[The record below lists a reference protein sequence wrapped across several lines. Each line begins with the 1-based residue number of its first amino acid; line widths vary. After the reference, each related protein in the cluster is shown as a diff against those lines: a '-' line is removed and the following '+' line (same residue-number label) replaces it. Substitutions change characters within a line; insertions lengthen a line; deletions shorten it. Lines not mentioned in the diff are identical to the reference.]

1 MKIKHFCF
9 CVVLFFTGVNEIVA
23 QQSDTVSLALL
34 DVEKRFLTANLQLIA
49 QKYNIDASQ
58 ALIAQAKLWPNPNLI
73 FDQNAYNQ
81 YTHKTLDFTKSGQI
95 FVGVNQL
102 IQTAGKRNKNIQLQ
116 TINTELAGAQ
126 FYDLLRTLKFEL
138 RSTFFAMYFKQQSL
152 DAYDT
157 EITSLRH
164 TVKLYDLQYQKG
176 NIPLKEVIRLKA
188 FLVSLE
194 NERKNMVMDI
204 HSDMQ
209 NLYVFMSDS
218 TNSYI
223 KADIKNGFCESFQTE
238 NYKMD
243 SLYQAAL
250 ENRTDLKIQ
259 ELYVKQA
266 RQNISVQKANAVP
279 DILVNAEYDRA
290 SNYIINYWGI
300 GFTAAIPVFDR
311 NQGNIKAAQNYYK
324 NSIATT
330 KYVENVVL
338 TDVVS
343 AYRQAYEVDNLYKRT
358 DMTIMAEFDQLIDGI
373 LTNYQKRNISMLE
386 FLDFYES
393 YKNNVVGMNQMKSDR
408 LQAIEN
414 LNYTVG
420 VDIYAF

>member
-1 MKIKHFCF
+1 MKVKNFCL
-9 CVVLFFTGVNEIVA
+9 CAVLFFTIVNKIAA
-23 QQSDTVSLALL
+23 QQTDTITLTLN
-34 DVEKRFLTANLQLIA
+34 DVEKRFLAANLQLLA
-49 QKYNIDASQ
+49 QQYNIDAAK
-58 ALIAQAKLWPNPNLI
+58 ALILQAKLWPNPNLI

-95 FVGVNQL
+95 FVGINQL
-102 IQTAGKRNKNIQLQ
+102 IMTAGKRNKNIQLQ
-116 TINTELAGAQ
+116 VINTQLAEAQ
-126 FYDLLRTLKFEL
+126 LYDLLRTLKFQL
-138 RSTFFAMYFKQQSL
+138 RSTFFAMYYKQQSL
-152 DAYDT
+152 GAYDT
-157 EITSLRH
+157 EISSLRH
-164 TVKLYDLQYQKG
+164 TVQLYDLQYQKG

-204 HSDMQ
+204 HNDMQ

-218 TNSYI
+218 TNAYI
-223 KADIKNGFCESFQTE
+223 TASIDKGFCETFKTA

-243 SLYQAAL
+243 SLYEEAL
-250 ENRTDLKIQ
+250 NNRSDLKIQ
-259 ELYVKQA
+259 ELTVRQA
-266 RQNISVQKANAVP
+266 RQNIAIQKANAIP

-300 GFTAAIPVFDR
+300 GFTAAIPAFDR

-324 NSIATT
+324 NSLTNT
-330 KYVENVVL
+330 KYVENIVL
-338 TDVVS
+338 TDVVA
-343 AYRQAYEVDNLYKRT
+343 AYRQVDEVDNLYKRT
-358 DMTIMAEFDQLIDGI
+358 DMTIMSEFDQLIDGI

-414 LNYTVG
+414 LNYTIG
-420 VDIYAF
+420 VDVYAF